1 MCAIHAPEPKCSYR
15 SGLSARATVCARSAF
30 WTAGLRITRRRCS
43 AGPTDT
49 TFDDVRTGAILR
61 RVAEATGAD
70 VLDFQHLRTPVDDR
84 RNPLVNSRAKPSSY
98 ATHSLKPGG
107 TWEAFCEER
116 LSKNY
121 RADNRRNWQRLLRE
135 QGTPRI
141 VIAGFVEQALA
152 ILESTFAQKARRY
165 YATIGSIYSP
175 STPTSSPI
183 EG

>member
-1 MCAIHAPEPKCSYR
+1 M
-15 SGLSARATVCARSAF
+15 
-30 WTAGLRITRRRCS
+30 RITRRRCS

-49 TFDDVRTGAILR
+49 TFDDVRPGAILR

-70 VLDFQHLRTPVDDR
+70 VLDIQHLRTPVDGR
-84 RNPLVNSRAKPSSY
+84 RNPLVNSRAMPASY
-98 ATHSLKPGG
+98 ATHSLKLGG

-121 RADNRRNWQRLLRE
+121 RADNRRNWRRLRE

-141 VIAGFVEQALA
+141 VIAGSVEQALA

-175 STPTSSPI
+175 STPTSSSI